1 MELFTSFWLSNIEG
15 VSQLVLRSGLQ
26 KMAGLFQRAE
36 VIFLAAMGLLG
47 AVDHGQAREFCKKQ
61 DKEGYW
67 CETGHCCGDGGC
79 CTYYY
84 ELWWFWLI
92 WILIIV
98 LCCCCIYQRYKVRR
112 RQERQRRQREINLL
126 IAQQASLLHAPPLN
140 LDAILKLPSY
150 QEAITQQIDT
160 SPPPRYTPTLHRA
173 DRPQLPVSQIR
184 PSQVTVTIEGGNTQ
198 QVTTSL
204 HTGGPLPLSPVSGS
218 PDARTPASIFSECRT
233 PSILDS
239 SPSSCIVD
247 TVEEKAGI
255 PDDTPLLGACGD
267 TPDAP
272 PVCADNQVET
282 CAITVSAGNNSGTTP
297 GIVAATCPMSTTS
310 TQDRGDVVDTSQE
323 SMQSTTASDGN
334 TSAKTVADS
343 CNRPAGGR

>member
-1 MELFTSFWLSNIEG
+1 
-15 VSQLVLRSGLQ
+15 
-26 KMAGLFQRAE
+26 MAGLFERAE

-150 QEAITQQIDT
+150 QEAITQQVDT

-184 PSQVTVTIEGGNTQ
+184 PAQVTVTIEGGNTQ
-198 QVTTSL
+198 TVTTNL

-218 PDARTPASIFSECRT
+218 PDARTPVSIFSDCRT

-267 TPDAP
+267 IPDP
-272 PVCADNQVET
+272 PTGTNNQVET
-282 CAITVSAGNNSGTTP
+282 CAIVSTANNGGTAP
-297 GIVAATCPMSTTS
+297 GIVAATRPTS
-310 TQDRGDVVDTSQE
+310 TPDRSDVVDTSPE
-323 SMQSTTASDGN
+323 SMQSSAGDGN
-334 TSAKTVADS
+334 MADS
-343 CNRPAGGR
+343 CNRQAGGR

>member
-1 MELFTSFWLSNIEG
+1 
-15 VSQLVLRSGLQ
+15 
-26 KMAGLFQRAE
+26 MAGLFERAE

-84 ELWWFWLI
+84 ELWCRFKMTYCQQGFWLI

-150 QEAITQQIDT
+150 QEAITQQVDT

-184 PSQVTVTIEGGNTQ
+184 PAQVTVTIEGGSTQ
-198 QVTTSL
+198 HVTTNL
-204 HTGGPLPLSPVSGS
+204 HTGGPLPLSPTTGS
-218 PDARTPASIFSECRT
+218 PDARTPVSIFSDCRT

-267 TPDAP
+267 APDP
-272 PVCADNQVET
+272 PVCANNHVET
-282 CAITVSAGNNSGTTP
+282 CAIASAANNGGTAP
-297 GIVAATCPMSTTS
+297 GIVAAPCPTSTTAS
-310 TQDRGDVVDTSQE
+310 TQDRSAVADTSQE
-323 SMQSTTASDGN
+323 SMQSTASDGN
-334 TSAKTVADS
+334 TSATTVADS

>member
-1 MELFTSFWLSNIEG
+1 
-15 VSQLVLRSGLQ
+15 
-26 KMAGLFQRAE
+26 MAGLFERAE

-84 ELWWFWLI
+84 ELW
-92 WILIIV
+92 
-98 LCCCCIYQRYKVRR
+98 Y
-112 RQERQRRQREINLL
+112 
-126 IAQQASLLHAPPLN
+126 
-140 LDAILKLPSY
+140 AILKLPSY
-150 QEAITQQIDT
+150 QEAITQQVDT

-184 PSQVTVTIEGGNTQ
+184 PAQVTVTIEGGNTQ
-198 QVTTSL
+198 TVTTNL

-218 PDARTPASIFSECRT
+218 PDARTPVSIFSDCRT

-267 TPDAP
+267 IPDP
-272 PVCADNQVET
+272 PTGTNNQVET
-282 CAITVSAGNNSGTTP
+282 CAIVSTANNGGTAP
-297 GIVAATCPMSTTS
+297 GIVAATRPTS
-310 TQDRGDVVDTSQE
+310 TPDRSDVVDTSPE
-323 SMQSTTASDGN
+323 SMQSSAGDGN
-334 TSAKTVADS
+334 MADS
-343 CNRPAGGR
+343 CNRQAGGR